1 MIKRGNSTFGLK
13 LSTES
18 LLKAD
23 QPNVPEV
30 VIRRL
35 PQYMRTLTNL
45 LNSGAEV
52 TNSHQ
57 LGQILE
63 ATPAQI
69 RKDLSYFGRFGKQG
83 RGYNIR
89 HLLERLRHILRLE
102 QTWDVAV
109 VGVGRLGRAIINYQ
123 GFQPEGFQVV
133 CAFDSDPSLIGTLA
147 GGLEVQDISKI
158 KTVLSNLFVQ
168 IAIVSVPADGAQI
181 VIDQLVE
188 AGIRSILSYAP
199 ITAHVPQDVHLRSI
213 DPVLQL
219 QSMTYYLNE

>member
-1 MIKRGNSTFGLK
+1 MH
-13 LSTES
+13 TEF
-18 LLKAD
+18 LPKPY
-23 QPNVPEV
+23 QNNVPEV

-35 PQYMRTLTNL
+35 PQYLRSLTHL
-45 LNSGAEV
+45 LESGAEV
-52 TNSHQ
+52 ISSHH

-63 ATPAQI
+63 VTPAQI

-89 HLLERLRHILRLE
+89 HLLDRLRNILGLE

-123 GFQPEGFQVV
+123 GFQPEGFRVV
-133 CAFDSDPSLIGTLA
+133 CAFDSEQKVVGEVA
-147 GGLEVQDISKI
+147 GGLIIQDITKI
-158 KTVLSNLFVQ
+158 KEVLSDLSVK
-168 IAIVSVPADGAQI
+168 IAIVSVPASGAQD
-181 VIDQLVE
+181 VIDRLVE

-199 ITAHVPQDVHLRSI
+199 IPAHVPLGVHIRSV

-219 QSMTYYLNE
+219 QSMTYYLTD